1 MRIIISGGGTA
12 GHTHPALA
20 IAEEIAR
27 RDGKENIMFILR
39 DGGRENRIIE
49 ERGYKIQYIDV
60 CGLKRSL
67 SFKNV
72 ETLKKALAAK
82 EKCKKIIAEFKPDLV
97 LGTGGYVCW
106 PLIKAAGEMKIKSVL
121 HESNTTPGLA
131 TRLLSHGCSLI
142 LTSFPESEK
151 HFPCGKCQSVGNP
164 LLSDFG
170 VMSKEVCR
178 ARLGIPQN
186 DLMIL
191 SVGGSLGARRLNT
204 VVGEVMKRMSKKHK
218 NLTFIHSVGEKN
230 KDQMIPPISARIKT
244 VTYINDM
251 ALRLGACDIV
261 ISRCG
266 AITLSEIAMTGRAA
280 ILIPSPNVTGNH
292 QYKNARALCDREA
305 AVMIEE
311 ADLTVEV
318 LLSKIENLIGD
329 KEHRDKLSENIAR
342 YARRDAREQIYLAL
356 SKLTSK

>member
-1 MRIIISGGGTA
+1 MRIIISGGGTS

-20 IAEEIAR
+20 IAEEIAAR
-27 RDGKENIMFILR
+27 EGKDNILFVLR
-39 DGGRENRIIE
+39 EGGRENRIIE
-49 ERGYKIQYIDV
+49 ERGFKVEYIDV
-60 CGLKRSL
+60 CGLKRSI

-82 EKCKKIIAEFKPDLV
+82 EKCKKIIAEFNPDAV

-131 TRLLSHGCSLI
+131 TKLLSHGCSLI
-142 LTSFPESEK
+142 LTSFAGSEK
-151 HFPCGKCQSVGNP
+151 HFPKGKCQNVGTP
-164 LLSDFG
+164 LLSEFG
-170 VMSKEVCR
+170 VNSREICR
-178 ARLGIPQN
+178 ARLGIPQE
-186 DLMIL
+186 DFMIL
-191 SVGGSLGARRLNT
+191 SVGGSLGARRLNS
-204 VVGEVMKRMSKKHK
+204 VIGEVMREMAKRHK

-230 KDQMIPPISARIKT
+230 RDQIIPPPAKR
-244 VTYINDM
+244 VRMMPYINDM
-251 ALRLGACDIV
+251 ALRLGACDVV

-266 AITLSEIAMTGRAA
+266 AITLAEIATSGRAA

-311 ADLTVEV
+311 ADLSAEV
-318 LLSKIENLIGD
+318 LQTKLTELID
-329 KEHRDKLSENIAR
+329 NRDRREKLGENIAR
-342 YARRDAREQIYLAL
+342 YSRRDAREQIYLAL